1 MLMHMHISST
11 LCGYHVRSKGEAGVD
26 LEKEKEETER
36 PDAEQVLTGRWLS
49 VRSILGEAAQKA
61 ERVA

>member
-1 MLMHMHISST
+1 
-11 LCGYHVRSKGEAGVD
+11 VD